1 VSATRHTQTG
11 KGRAEQ
17 HQGNRLGDTSRSR
30 WRIVRQV
37 RDQERR
43 GWIIAQTIHNV
54 RWRIVA
60 IWVATVLIVAVM
72 GVKCRFRRTSEREPR
87 YREAPHL
94 LSGSVKQARQRDL
107 GRPIIGIE
115 VEQKPLRHGG
125 DYESANPV
133 PGRVL
138 SAWPKV
144 VDRIGGSGLAECGE
158 RKDGA
163 RSCQTSSGVI
173 VKPILSRRPPAIYKS
188 NDLKSNNRAGIIKQP
203 LRRYRTKKV

>member
-1 VSATRHTQTG
+1 V
-11 KGRAEQ
+11 
-17 HQGNRLGDTSRSR
+17 
-30 WRIVRQV
+30 
-37 RDQERR
+37 
-43 GWIIAQTIHNV
+43 
-54 RWRIVA
+54 
-60 IWVATVLIVAVM
+60 

-163 RSCQTSSGVI
+163 RSCQTLECRHREAHCFLSLYRALLGFTRAM
-173 VKPILSRRPPAIYKS
+173 ILMSNS
-188 NDLKSNNRAGIIKQP
+188 NDLNEQ
-203 LRRYRTKKV
+203 